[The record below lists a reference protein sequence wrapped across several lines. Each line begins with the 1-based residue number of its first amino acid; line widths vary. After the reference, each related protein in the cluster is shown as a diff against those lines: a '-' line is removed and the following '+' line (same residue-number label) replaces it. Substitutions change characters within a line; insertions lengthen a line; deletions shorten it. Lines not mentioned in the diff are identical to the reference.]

1 MIIVCGIASEPPVA
15 RVTAELDALGLPYAV
30 LHQRRFRELPF
41 DGEVSASGL
50 RGHLAYDGGSVDL
63 AAVTGVFSRPMDW
76 RRLPEV
82 KDADEDAHRRC
93 ERWHSALSTWL
104 ELAPGC
110 VMNRDSAMAS
120 NMSKPHQA
128 QLIQRTGFRVPET
141 LVTNDPELVEEFRA
155 QHGELVY
162 KSISGV
168 RSIVRTLDR
177 AAIERLPFI
186 RYCPVQFQRRVTGTN
201 LRVHTVAGA
210 VFATRI
216 ETDRVDYR
224 YAHSDGGQ
232 AELSAWQPPDELAER
247 CLHLAG
253 RLGLALAGIDLML
266 ADDGEVYCFEV
277 NPCPAYTYYQAHTG
291 QPIARAVAL
300 ALARG

>member
-1 MIIVCGIASEPPVA
+1 MIVVCGIASESPVA
-15 RVTAELDALGLPYAV
+15 RVTAELDGLGLPYAV

-41 DGEVSASGL
+41 ELEATGSAV
-50 RGHLAYDGGSVDL
+50 RGSVTYDGRSVDCET
-63 AAVTGVFSRPMDW
+63 VTGMYLRLMDW
-76 RRLPEV
+76 RRLPELRG
-82 KDADEDAHRRC
+82 ADEDTVRGCRS
-93 ERWHSALSTWL
+93 WHSALSTWA

-110 VMNRDSAMAS
+110 VMNRESAMAS

-128 QLIQRTGFRVPET
+128 QLIQRHGFRVPET
-141 LVTNDPELVEEFRA
+141 LVTNDPELVREFRA
-155 QHGELVY
+155 RHGELVY

-168 RSIVRTLDR
+168 RSVVRVLDR
-177 AAIERLPFI
+177 RAIDRLPLI
-186 RYCPVQFQRRVTGTN
+186 RYCPVQFQRHLTGTN
-201 LRVHTVAGA
+201 LRVHTVGSE

-216 ETDRVDYR
+216 DTDRVDYR
-224 YAHSDGGQ
+224 YACGDGGS
-232 AELSAWQPPDELAER
+232 ARLSAWQPPDDLAQR

-253 RLGLALAGIDLML
+253 RLGLPLAGIDLML

-277 NPCPAYTYYQAHTG
+277 NPCPAFSYYESHTG